1 MGCGPVHS
9 NPTFEVSTMQMI
21 PNGEMVVGGARKEVK
36 LLVVDDQPD
45 HVEHIQAFAEMFKAQ
60 CPIECKFASERE
72 EADELLSSW
81 SPTVVLL
88 DVHIISDAMT
98 FIRKLSQTGAAVIA
112 LSEARIPELAETAQS
127 YGAVG
132 CFTKS
137 NNPDDVE
144 TLIGYVASIASQK
157 VPSH

>member
-1 MGCGPVHS
+1 
-9 NPTFEVSTMQMI
+9 MQMI
-21 PNGEMVVGGARKEVK
+21 PDGEMVVGGARNEVK

-60 CPIECKFASERE
+60 CSIECKFASERE

-98 FIRKLSQTGAAVIA
+98 FIRKLAQTGAAVVA

-137 NNPDDVE
+137 SNPDDVE
-144 TLIGYVASIASQK
+144 TLMGYIASIASQK